1 MSYII
6 AIKMESARIRVSS
19 KGQVVIP
26 AFLRKL
32 MNIKEGDEF
41 EVFGDEESIVLKK
54 IDKKALEKEFEEI
67 VAPIRERIK
76 ARGVTRNDLSSIII
90 EVRESR

>member
-1 MSYII
+1 MPL
-6 AIKMESARIRVSS
+6 IKMESAKIRVSS
-19 KGQVVIP
+19 KGQIVIP

-41 EVFGDEESIVLKK
+41 EIFGNEKAIVLKK
-54 IDKKALEKEFEEI
+54 IDKEALEKEFEEI
-67 VAPIRERIK
+67 VAPIRERVK
-76 ARGVTRNDLSSIII
+76 ARGITRNDLRSIIR